1 MSDTSFALHE
11 LTFVPE
17 GDEVVV
23 GRLET
28 GSYVVLPTDG
38 AELLRR
44 LAGGMTPRQA
54 ADWYQTA
61 FGEAVDIGEFVE
73 TLHEMGFVRAAGS
86 AEPAPRRPVRWQR
99 LGRALFSPVS
109 WTVQLTVLVLW
120 LLAAAHH
127 PDLLPAPSQFFFT
140 DSLLLVQLVILA
152 AQLPLLCLHEGYH
165 VLAGRRLGLPSRLRL
180 SNRLTYVV
188 AETQMNGVLS
198 VPRRSRYLPFLAGM
212 LCDAVAL
219 GLLGIVADVT
229 READGSFSLTGRVCL
244 ALAFTV
250 GTRLAWQFQ
259 LYLRTDLYYVFATA
273 LNCHDLHEASTALL
287 RNRMW
292 RALGRADRVVDER
305 QWTEHD
311 RRVGG
316 WYGPFLALGI
326 ATFLATTAFVA
337 VPIVRQYVHI
347 VTTNL
352 AAGRFDAHF
361 WDAAVSLA
369 LNLVQGIALVLLSRN
384 KRRHRHHLPRP
395 LVQSEEVTPT

>member
-1 MSDTSFALHE
+1 
-11 LTFVPE
+11 
-17 GDEVVV
+17 
-23 GRLET
+23 
-28 GSYVVLPTDG
+28 
-38 AELLRR
+38 
-44 LAGGMTPRQA
+44 
-54 ADWYQTA
+54 
-61 FGEAVDIGEFVE
+61 
-73 TLHEMGFVRAAGS
+73 
-86 AEPAPRRPVRWQR
+86 
-99 LGRALFSPVS
+99 VS

-120 LLAAAHH
+120 LLAAARH

-219 GLLGIVADVT
+219 GLLGLVADVM

-273 LNCHDLHEASTALL
+273 LNCHDLHEASAALL

-292 RALGRADRVVDER
+292 RALGRADRAVDER